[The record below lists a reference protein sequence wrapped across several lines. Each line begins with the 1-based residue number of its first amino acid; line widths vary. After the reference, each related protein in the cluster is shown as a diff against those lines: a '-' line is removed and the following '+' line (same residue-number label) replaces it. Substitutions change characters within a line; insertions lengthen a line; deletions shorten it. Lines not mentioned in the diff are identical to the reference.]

1 MLTMLPPRLLRQHLP
16 HDALREMQKP
26 FEIRRR
32 EATVVLDRVV
42 DEGLGEEDPG
52 IVDQSVDR
60 AEPRKRGFDDGLG
73 RLRVGD
79 VAIDAGQTV
88 GCVDLRRLADPPR
101 GRDDVVALFEK
112 AVGEAGTDALRSAGN
127 DDGLVGH

>member
-1 MLTMLPPRLLRQHLP
+1 
-16 HDALREMQKP
+16 MQKP

-32 EATVVLDRVV
+32 EAMVVLDRVV

-60 AEPRKRGFDDGLG
+60 AEPRKRGFDNGLG

-79 VAIDAGQTV
+79 VASTRA
-88 GCVDLRRLADPPR
+88 RRS
-101 GRDDVVALFEK
+101 
-112 AVGEAGTDALRSAGN
+112 DALISA
-127 DDGLVGH
+127 DLLTRREVATTL